1 MTIMIRM
8 MLNLYQGEAE
18 IPQSAVTSFATARS
32 VRRTASEAVMV
43 DGCWM
48 YVETSTKRSDTE
60 LQVPSW
66 DNLVD
71 EFDGCHD
78 DEFVAADETKTALH
92 YFICTIIGGA
102 IIQLLLCALLLLAAV
117 PSSMINAEDSF
128 DLLSSSNQ

>member
-32 VRRTASEAVMV
+32 VRRTASEVVMV

-71 EFDGCHD
+71 EFDA
-78 DEFVAADETKTALH
+78 VMTMN
-92 YFICTIIGGA
+92 
-102 IIQLLLCALLLLAAV
+102 LLLLMRRKRRCIILFV
-117 PSSMINAEDSF
+117 
-128 DLLSSSNQ
+128 Q